1 MARMTKE
8 ERKIQQLADRKAAI
22 KRIFSMFGRQP
33 KAGELIKKE
42 EAVTPYT
49 ADGLFG
55 KGDSTLSKQYTD
67 YVYGSYLVKHA
78 SKERIREYYRMAADP
93 EINYALT
100 EVADEIVQEDENK
113 KLFMLKFDED
123 VKTPTR
129 EILIAEF
136 RDLIV
141 NRLRLGDY
149 NAVWEWVYKWLVQ
162 GIILFKINFSDKEA
176 TGVESLEE
184 LQPWLVTKFMA
195 EKTVEKDESKQEM
208 EKHYYVVKDNE
219 GAEEGYKYREE
230 EILRFDCGY
239 TYDGEFFSMLE
250 FAKKDWR
257 RLNLIEDAT
266 VIYKLSRSP
275 LRRVF
280 KVYVGKMAP
289 KDIEHYLYDFR
300 QRLREDIQYDSEK
313 GEIIGFNPIT
323 MLDDYFFPVMEG
335 GQEICTVDTVS
346 EKDTKWESMDEIRY
360 FLGKVYRAMKIPV
373 GRMNLPNEAGEYS
386 TATTGSRMG
395 EIMRD
400 EVKFANFIKR
410 LQGRFM
416 EQFIQELF
424 YRHLFFRGLVDR
436 LQLKKHQVEVRFSHV
451 NPYSELKSAEVEE
464 WRSNSFA
471 ALNGQNPLFS
481 FIYLSKRYLKWTD
494 EDLRE
499 NFKWL
504 EKEQKLL
511 ASFGGGAGAE
521 GAGGGG
527 GLMGGAGAGEIP
539 GGGGDE
545 TLTETPPE
553 EAAETTGT
561 EVAGGEAAPA
571 APAAPVAPA

>member
-8 ERKIQQLADRKAAI
+8 ERKIQQLASRKAFI

-33 KAGELIKKE
+33 KAGKLIKKE
-42 EAVTPYT
+42 EAVIPYT

-129 EILIAEF
+129 EILITEF

-162 GIILFKINFSDKEA
+162 GIILFKINFSTKEA

-208 EKHYYVVKDNE
+208 EKHYYIVKDNE

-239 TYDGEFFSMLE
+239 AYDGEFFSMLE

-424 YRHLFFRGLVDR
+424 YRHLFFRGLVDK

-504 EKEQKLL
+504 KKEQKLL
-511 ASFGGGAGAE
+511 ASFGGGAGVE
-521 GAGGGG
+521 GGGG
-527 GLMGGAGAGEIP
+527 GDLMGGAGAGEIP
-539 GGGGDE
+539 GAGGDE

-553 EAAETTGT
+553 EAAEITGT

-571 APAAPVAPA
+571 APAAPVASA